1 MASSKEE
8 AVQRLKEILAK
19 DREATRQDA
28 APPPPVAKAS

>member
-1 MASSKEE
+1 MASSKED

-28 APPPPVAKAS
+28 VPAPPVAKAS